1 MRILGLDYGSKTVGV
16 ALSDATCLIAQ
27 PLETI
32 ERKQENKLR
41 QTYARIEAL
50 VVEHDVDKIVLGLPK
65 MMNNTEGPRVQATRE
80 FAENLERRT
89 GLPIIFEDERLTT
102 VEANRILEE
111 TGVCVSGRKEH
122 IDKKITFETEDG
134 DIELYV
140 LEQTTLFGVNYILV
154 TDDEES
160 EDGSFFVLKEEPDS
174 EGDVVSYAEVEDE
187 NELKAVIKI
196 FDELLEDIDLEV

>member
-50 VVEHDVDKIVLGLPK
+50 IEEYDVDKIVVGLPK
-65 MMNNTEGPRVQATRE
+65 MMNNTEGPRVDATKV
-80 FAENLERRT
+80 FASDLERRT
-89 GLPIIFEDERLTT
+89 GLLVVFEDERLTT
-102 VEANRILEE
+102 VEANRILEA

-122 IDKKITFETEDG
+122 IDKMAAAI
-134 DIELYV
+134 
-140 LEQTTLFGVNYILV
+140 ILQ
-154 TDDEES
+154 
-160 EDGSFFVLKEEPDS
+160 
-174 EGDVVSYAEVEDE
+174 SYLDKQG
-187 NELKAVIKI
+187 NK
-196 FDELLEDIDLEV
+196 DRM

>member
-1 MRILGLDYGSKTVGV
+1 MLQP
-16 ALSDATCLIAQ
+16 ALKMYRECISSFPFSLSLPDCRAAVS
-27 PLETI
+27 

-122 IDKKITFETEDG
+122 IDKMAAAI
-134 DIELYV
+134 
-140 LEQTTLFGVNYILV
+140 ILQSYL
-154 TDDEES
+154 DREAHKRDE
-160 EDGSFFVLKEEPDS
+160 
-174 EGDVVSYAEVEDE
+174 
-187 NELKAVIKI
+187 
-196 FDELLEDIDLEV
+196 